1 MNTTAEV
8 ERPTLAHEHA
18 QELLR
23 QMLLIRRFE
32 EKSAELYTVG
42 KINGFLHLYI
52 GEEAV
57 AVGAMPALTP
67 EDAIVSTYREHG
79 HALARGMSPGAV
91 MAEMY
96 GKANGCSRGRGG
108 SMHLFDA
115 SLRFYGGYAIVGGG
129 LPLAVGLA
137 LADKLQGLR
146 RVTAC
151 FFGDGA
157 VAEGEFHESLNL
169 AALWKLPV
177 LFLCENNLY
186 AMGTALERHQAQTD
200 IARKAQGYGIPAE
213 AVDGM
218 DVLAVEAAARRA
230 ADAVRDSGTPSF
242 LEARTYRFRAHSMY
256 DPELYRS
263 KDEVERWKQRDPIAS
278 FAARLREEGQLGDAA
293 MAEMEA
299 GVAAEVAEAV
309 AYAEA
314 GPWEPV
320 EDLMKDVT
328 TPIAPSP
335 ALIAVSHDDV
345 H

>member
-1 MNTTAEV
+1 MALETAPPMDQKQ
-8 ERPTLAHEHA
+8 REHRRA
-18 QELLR
+18 LLR

-32 EKSAELYTVG
+32 EKCAEVYSAG
-42 KINGFLHLYI
+42 KIMGFLHLYI

-57 AVGAMPALTP
+57 AVGAMQSLTP
-67 EDAIVSTYREHG
+67 ADNIVSTYREHG
-79 HALARGMSPGAV
+79 QALVRGISAGSV

-115 SLRFYGGYAIVGGG
+115 GLRFYGGFAIVGGH

-137 LADKLQGLR
+137 LADKMQQR
-146 RVTAC
+146 PAITAC

-157 VAEGEFHESLNL
+157 VAEGTFHESLNL

-186 AMGTALERHQAQTD
+186 AMGTHLARHQAQTD
-200 IARKAQGYGIPAE
+200 IARKAEGYGIAAA

-218 DVLAVEAAARRA
+218 DVLAVEEATKRA
-230 ADAVRDSGTPSF
+230 VASIRTTGSPFV

-256 DPELYRS
+256 DAELYRS
-263 KDEVERWKQRDPIAS
+263 KQEVEEWKKRDPIALLQAHLQKAGALS
-278 FAARLREEGQLGDAA
+278 PRDVAD
-293 MAEMEA
+293 METQI
-299 GVAAEVAEAV
+299 AAEIADAV

-314 GPWEPV
+314 GPWEPI
-320 EDLMKDVT
+320 EELLKDV
-328 TPIAPSP
+328 ISP
-335 ALIAVSHDDV
+335 VQT
-345 H
+345 